1 MKDVYDG
8 DTFTD
13 KNNRHFRLFGIDTPE
28 LQLHRPNPKINP
40 KLMKFHGLRAKK
52 ILQDFIWN
60 RWISFEIVNI
70 DNYNRIVVIIENES
84 GENLN
89 LKMVERGFA
98 INRYSQY
105 ENPKKNYYYPEHK
118 NLIDRLRNAQEK
130 AKKANLLLWNDGIL
144 PIYGINSYTK

>member
-1 MKDVYDG
+1 
-8 DTFTD
+8 
-13 KNNRHFRLFGIDTPE
+13 
-28 LQLHRPNPKINP
+28 
-40 KLMKFHGLRAKK
+40 MKFHGLRAKK